1 MTQEGDTF
9 RQQIEHEEFE
19 EDSYP
24 TPIPQPERPSQ
35 ESPFKD
41 QINELKT
48 KYAKF
53 ANMKERHK
61 LRKTESKSS
70 GPYKSGYDFSRIVNS
85 GNQYGSSKITGYAQ
99 ASDVL
104 SSTILSPR
112 SPLPFIGL
120 NSQNEIVNSVDLP
133 QSSPDLANIYSH
145 RTNLYCATR
154 QC

>member
-9 RQQIEHEEFE
+9 RQQLEHEEYE

-24 TPIPQPERPSQ
+24 IPIPQPERPSQ

-70 GPYKSGYDFSRIVNS
+70 GP
-85 GNQYGSSKITGYAQ
+85 
-99 ASDVL
+99 
-104 SSTILSPR
+104 
-112 SPLPFIGL
+112 
-120 NSQNEIVNSVDLP
+120 
-133 QSSPDLANIYSH
+133 
-145 RTNLYCATR
+145 
-154 QC
+154 

>member
-1 MTQEGDTF
+1 MTQEGATF
-9 RQQIEHEEFE
+9 RQQLEHEEYE

-24 TPIPQPERPSQ
+24 VPILQPERPSQ

-70 GPYKSGYDFSRIVNS
+70 GPYKSGKNFSRIVNS
-85 GNQYGSSKITGYAQ
+85 GDQYGSSKITGYTK
-99 ASDVL
+99 ASDVP

-112 SPLPFIGL
+112 SPLPYIGL
-120 NSQNEIVNSVDLP
+120 NSQNDVVNSVDLP

-145 RTNLYCATR
+145 RTNLYSATGL
-154 QC
+154 C